1 MHHHA
6 AVEGNTRRI
15 GAETTS
21 QNSTYLILAANR
33 THRKDPTDSFN
44 YYTGGWNITNPHYI
58 FSVAY
63 SATGPFVFAV
73 VWFIFFAVFLLC
85 FCCRCCFCS
94 RNSYGYSRTAYAV
107 SVTCLAIFTIA
118 AIAGIAF
125 VFAGQDKFQDSIVNT
140 TSFVLHEAD
149 DVIVKLGDVL
159 HDLLAA
165 KNSSVGRA
173 VLPDDLKADI
183 DSTGKTINAVTAQ
196 FRNITT
202 KNSQDIRSLLSPLRL
217 MLIYVAS
224 ALLILAVL
232 GFLLSILGLGCL
244 VYSLAV
250 VGWILVAATF
260 MMSGVFLLVHNAVA
274 DTCVALDE
282 WLQNPT
288 AHSALEA
295 IIPQV
300 DNQTAQEI
308 SSVTK
313 GVTFGVVEMLN
324 GIITNV
330 SNADVPPDVGPPL
343 YFHQN
348 GPLVPVACNPYDSNL
363 TDRKCA
369 DGEVSLKDAPQVW
382 KKYVC
387 QVSGG
392 ICRSPGR
399 ITPDNY
405 DQLASTANISYA
417 LYEDTPFVVG
427 LIDST
432 YLKELFGDISR
443 DYCPGLSKFTSW
455 MYLGFI
461 SSSVAVML
469 SLLIWIFY
477 ARERRHRAYT
487 KKVDSR
493 SSAENPF
500 AS

>member
-1 MHHHA
+1 MK
-6 AVEGNTRRI
+6 
-15 GAETTS
+15 S
-21 QNSTYLILAANR
+21 WLATAIIP
-33 THRKDPTDSFN
+33 RKQLN
-44 YYTGGWNITNPHYI
+44 
-58 FSVAY
+58 
-63 SATGPFVFAV
+63 
-73 VWFIFFAVFLLC
+73 
-85 FCCRCCFCS
+85 
-94 RNSYGYSRTAYAV
+94 
-107 SVTCLAIFTIA
+107 
-118 AIAGIAF
+118 
-125 VFAGQDKFQDSIVNT
+125 
-140 TSFVLHEAD
+140 VL
-149 DVIVKLGDVL
+149 
-159 HDLLAA
+159 
-165 KNSSVGRA
+165 
-173 VLPDDLKADI
+173 
-183 DSTGKTINAVTAQ
+183 
-196 FRNITT
+196 
-202 KNSQDIRSLLSPLRL
+202 
-217 MLIYVAS
+217 
-224 ALLILAVL
+224 
-232 GFLLSILGLGCL
+232 
-244 VYSLAV
+244 LAV